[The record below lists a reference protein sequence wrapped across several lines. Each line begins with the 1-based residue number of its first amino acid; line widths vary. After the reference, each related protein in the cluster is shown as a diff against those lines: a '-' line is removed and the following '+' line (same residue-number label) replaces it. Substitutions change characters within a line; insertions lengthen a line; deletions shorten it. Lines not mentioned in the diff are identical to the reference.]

1 MKRGRPNIRRKIS
14 PLILKRLEDSKMPLT
29 ISSLARLVSKDSGTQ
44 ISWNTIQ
51 KYLKELIETNKVQA
65 IPLPHSKKEGKDGL
79 TVYVLKR

>member
-14 PLILKRLEDSKMPLT
+14 PLILRRLEDSNIPLT
-29 ISSLARLVSKDSGTQ
+29 ISSLARLISKDVGSQ

-65 IPLPHSKKEGKDGL
+65 IPLPHSKQEGKDGL
-79 TVYVLKR
+79 TVYILKK